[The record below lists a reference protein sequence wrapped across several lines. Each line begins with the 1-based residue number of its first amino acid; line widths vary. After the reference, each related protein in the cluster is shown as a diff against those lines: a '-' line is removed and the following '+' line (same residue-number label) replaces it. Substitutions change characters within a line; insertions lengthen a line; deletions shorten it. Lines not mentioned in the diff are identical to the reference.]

1 MGVSKSVGSCRG
13 AGQRCEGLNGA
24 RRRHVR
30 DTVKAKVTE
39 FSCRSEAGDW
49 LPPSHM
55 KVPVWKDPGL
65 QNKAEFESRLDF
77 ICRMG

>member
-39 FSCRSEAGDW
+39 FSCRSEVGDW
-49 LPPSHM
+49 GMIVVATVSHEGSCLERS
-55 KVPVWKDPGL
+55 WASEQGR
-65 QNKAEFESRLDF
+65 A
-77 ICRMG
+77 